1 MEFDKSTLIG
11 TQTEQKILCCECGT
25 PIVSNP
31 SNLCTGCIRAKID
44 ITEGIQKQAYI
55 SFCKACERYFQPPN
69 MWVSCELESKEL
81 LALCLKKLKGLSKS
95 HLVDAGFV
103 WTEPHSKRL
112 KVKLTIQA
120 EVLSATI
127 LQQTFVVDFIVQF
140 QMCDDCH
147 RREAKDFWNAVV
159 QVRQKSNNKKTFF
172 YLEQMLLKNDIHSNC
187 VNIKQVH
194 EGIDFYYANNQQA
207 RRMVDFLGTAVP
219 CKTKTSER
227 LVSHDIHNNT
237 YNYKKTFSIEIAPIS
252 KNDIV
257 CLPSKVAK
265 SLGNAHQI
273 AICQKVTSGI
283 TFVDPFTGK
292 IAELN
297 ASAYW
302 RNPFTSFSSIKQLAE
317 FTVIDVEKNHETM
330 KSRFCQADVY
340 LMRNNDMMGSDTQFH
355 CRTHLGHILNAGD
368 TVLGFDF
375 STANLNDENIE
386 NMKKDQLPDVVL
398 VKKIYDDAS
407 IRKNK
412 RNWKLK
418 QLTLER
424 NKDYDEFL
432 DDLEDDKEYR
442 SGINIYKDITKHN
455 TVTDDINSPCIG
467 LEEML
472 EDFHLDDQEMAEVAE
487 SDED

>member
-1 MEFDKSTLIG
+1 MDFEGSAMPR
-11 TQTEQKILCCECGT
+11 TEQRILCCECGT

-31 SNLCTGCIRAKID
+31 SNLCTGCIRSQVD

-81 LALCLKKLKGLSKS
+81 LAICLKKLKGLGKS

-120 EVLSATI
+120 EVLNSTI
-127 LQQTFVVDFIVQF
+127 LQQTFVVDFIIQY

-147 RREAKDFWNAVV
+147 RREAKDFWKAVV
-159 QVRQKSNNKKTFF
+159 QIRQKSNNKKTFF
-172 YLEQMLLKNDIHSNC
+172 YLEQLLLKNDLHTNC

-194 EGIDFYYANNQQA
+194 EGLDFYYANKQHA
-207 RRMVDFLGTAVP
+207 RRMVDFLTTAVP
-219 CKTKTSER
+219 CRTKTSER
-227 LVSHDIHNNT
+227 LISHDIHNNT
-237 YNYKKTFSIEIAPIS
+237 YNYKNTFSVEISPIS

-257 CLPSKVAK
+257 CLPIKVAN
-265 SLGNAHQI
+265 SLGNMHQI
-273 AICQKVTSGI
+273 AICQKVTSSI
-283 TFVDPFTGK
+283 QFVDPFTGK
-292 IAELN
+292 LSDLTA
-297 ASAYW
+297 AAYW
-302 RNPFTSFSSIKQLAE
+302 RNPFSPFTSAKQLSE
-317 FTVIDVEKNHETM
+317 FTVIDVEKNRDTM

-340 LMRNNDMMGSDTQFH
+340 LMKNNDMMGSDTQLH
-355 CRTHLGHILNAGD
+355 CRTHLGHILSAGD
-368 TVLGFDF
+368 VVLGFDF
-375 STANLNDENIE
+375 TTANLNDENIE
-386 NMKKDQLPDVVL
+386 LMKADNLPDVVL
-398 VKKIYDDAS
+398 VKKIYDDPTL
-407 IRKNK
+407 RNKK

-432 DDLEDDKEYR
+432 DDLEEDKEYR
-442 SGINIYKDITKHN
+442 TGINIYKDASKTMIGSN
-455 TVTDDINSPCIG
+455 GDNAPCVG

-472 EDFHLDDQEMAEVAE
+472 DDFHFEDQEML

>member
-1 MEFDKSTLIG
+1 MDFMGSTLPVG
-11 TQTEQKILCCECGT
+11 TEQKILCCECGT

-31 SNLCTGCIRAKID
+31 SNLCTGCIRSQID

-55 SFCKACERYFQPPN
+55 AFCKGCERYFQPPN
-69 MWVSCELESKEL
+69 MWISCELESKEL
-81 LALCLKKLKGLSKS
+81 LAICLKKLKGLSKT

-120 EVLSATI
+120 EVLNSTI
-127 LQQTFVVDFIVQF
+127 LQQTFVVDFIIQF

-147 RREAKDFWNAVV
+147 RREAKDFWKAVV
-159 QVRQKSNNKKTFF
+159 QLRQKSSNKKTFF
-172 YLEQMLLKNDIHSNC
+172 YLEQLILKNEIHSNC

-194 EGIDFYYANNQQA
+194 EGLDFYFANKQHA
-207 RRMVDFLGTAVP
+207 RRMVDFLATVVP

-237 YNYKKTFSIEIAPIS
+237 YNYKNTFSVEIAPVS
-252 KNDIV
+252 KNEIV

-265 SLGNAHQI
+265 SLGNLNQI
-273 AICQKVTSGI
+273 LICQKVTSSFQ
-283 TFVDPFTGK
+283 FVDPFSGK
-292 IAELN
+292 CGELT
-297 ASAYW
+297 AAAYW
-302 RNPFTSFSSIKQLAE
+302 RNPFSAFSSAKQLSE
-317 FTVIDVEKNHETM
+317 FTVIDVEKNPETI

-355 CRTHLGHILNAGD
+355 CRTHLGHILSAGD
-368 TVLGFDF
+368 TVVGFDF
-375 STANLNDENIE
+375 STANLNDSNIE
-386 NMKKDQLPDVVL
+386 SMKKDNIPDVVL
-398 VKKIYDDAS
+398 VKKIYDDVGTR
-407 IRKNK
+407 RKK

-418 QLTLER
+418 ELPIEH
-424 NKDYDEFL
+424 NNDYDEFL
-432 DDLEDDKEYR
+432 DDLEEDKDYR
-442 SGINIYKDITKHN
+442 SGINIYKDKSKNIIGGL
-455 TVTDDINSPCIG
+455 DGNSPCIG

-472 EDFHLDDQEMAEVAE
+472 DDFHMHDEEML